1 MRQSNIQVS
10 TWFRSLTIIIITLLL
25 VGCNKQDRSYIHFAG
40 KALGSEYHI
49 SVKAPDS
56 ILLKISID
64 SIFNAIE
71 QSMSLKIEESTLN
84 KYNQADTTFC
94 YNKINDPHFE
104 PIFKKAKINYRNSLG
119 AFNPA
124 VEPLIQYY
132 GFSGDEIKPIKKE
145 DTSIINELLKLVVF
159 DSIYLTDNG
168 DNTIC
173 ISKPK
178 KGFMLNF
185 DAIYPGFAIDIL
197 STYLENKGF
206 RNFMISLG
214 SEYRAMGNNKQQQA
228 WTIDIVRPEPFNASK
243 ETILPLQISNKAMA
257 TNGNYQKMYESNGQ
271 KYSHIISPFSG
282 FSHPTNLLSVTVIAD
297 DCTTADAFATAFMV
311 LGLEKSLE
319 LIEQL
324 KGVDACFI
332 YDNESDGIFE
342 YAVSPGF
349 SKYYLNNEQK

>member
-10 TWFRSLTIIIITLLL
+10 MWYRSLAIVIISFLL
-25 VGCNKQDRSYIHFAG
+25 VGCNKKDRSYLHFTG
-40 KALGSEYHI
+40 KALGSDYHI

-56 ILLKISID
+56 TSIKISID

-71 QSMSLKIEESTLN
+71 QSMSLNIEKSTLYKFN
-84 KYNQADTTFC
+84 HADTTFC
-94 YNKINDPHFE
+94 YNKLNDPYFE
-104 PIFKKAKINYRNSLG
+104 PIFRKAKINYTSSLG

-145 DTSIINELLKLVVF
+145 DTTIISELLRLVVF

-168 DNTIC
+168 DSTIC

-178 KGFMLNF
+178 KGTMLNF
-185 DAIYPGFAIDIL
+185 NAIYPGFAIDIL
-197 STYLENKGF
+197 SNYLESKGY

-214 SEYRAMGNNKQQQA
+214 SEYRAMGNNEQHQA
-228 WTIDIVRPEPFNASK
+228 WTIDIVRPEPFNPNN

-271 KYSHIISPFSG
+271 KYSHIISPFTG
-282 FSHPTNLLSVTVIAD
+282 FSHPTNILSVTVIAD

-324 KGVDACFI
+324 KGIDACFI
-332 YDNESDGIFE
+332 YDNEDDGIFE